1 MNTLQFNLPPGF
13 HPKGT
18 KTPFPSEE
26 ELSSMRKVWFQNQ
39 KEAKKKH
46 LIYYLENPRQ
56 KRMQR
61 LERRKKAW
69 ERFNKRRIEKLKLK
83 RAAEEEAQLL
93 GRLSTGEIVGCV
105 AFFPISLLYVAKRK
119 IDGHYERQ
127 RRILNQL
134 KKMSNKD

>member
-18 KTPFPSEE
+18 KTPFS
-26 ELSSMRKVWFQNQ
+26 V
-39 KEAKKKH
+39 KKKS
-46 LIYYLENPRQ
+46 LSFLE
-56 KRMQR
+56 KWL
-61 LERRKKAW
+61 LEREKKREEWQKICEKAAINRKAR
-69 ERFNKRRIEKLKLK
+69 E
-83 RAAEEEAQLL
+83 AAMKDAQIL

-127 RRILNQL
+127 RRILDQL
-134 KKMSNKD
+134 KKMSNKG